1 MFHDARVEV
10 VAGLLRWHMVL
21 FGVVEE
27 GLTIVEMSLL
37 VGLLTCVLRYALA
50 QIGLGW
56 LTSVLG
62 RQLRATAT

>member
-27 GLTIVEMSLL
+27 GLTIVEMSLPL
-37 VGLLTCVLRYALA
+37 SLLARILRDALSQIACFVICAGVVLR
-50 QIGLGW
+50 
-56 LTSVLG
+56 
-62 RQLRATAT
+62 R